1 MVHLLRHAGAQR
13 LRMHE
18 TCTHSRDVS
27 IFPWNLYMNPYILL
41 ALVIGW
47 GASVAGAGWYGLELG
62 DDRATARQA
71 RDDQVRQETR
81 EAAQQGAADAIA
93 KLKPINT
100 TIRAKTETIVRE
112 SPVYRDCLNTP
123 DGLRSINSAL
133 TGRIAEPAGGEQLPK
148 ADGSK

>member
-1 MVHLLRHAGAQR
+1 
-13 LRMHE
+13 
-18 TCTHSRDVS
+18 
-27 IFPWNLYMNPYILL
+27 MNPYLILGAVL
-41 ALVIGW
+41 FW

-81 EAAQQGAADAIA
+81 DAAQQGAADAIA
-93 KLKPINT
+93 KLKPVNT

-123 DGLRSINSAL
+123 DGMRSINSAL
-133 TGRIAEPAGGEQLPK
+133 AGRISEPAGGEQLPK